1 MMATIRP
8 ALPTDEAALL
18 VLLPRLADF
27 PVPPWRTA
35 GEIAA
40 ADRRILLDALHRP
53 AGGTSI
59 LVAVGDEDEVLGYV
73 FSSTKTDYFTGECH
87 GHVEVLALAPEAE
100 GRGLARRLMEAAE
113 AWATGIGYRRMTLN
127 VFATNTRAR
136 GLYDRLGYGEETMH
150 YVKAL
155 HPGRRN

>member
-1 MMATIRP
+1 MATIRP

-18 VLLPRLADF
+18 ALSPRLAAF
-27 PVPPWRTA
+27 PLPAWRTA

-40 ADRRILLDALHRP
+40 ADHRILLDALHRP
-53 AGGTSI
+53 DGGTVI
-59 LVAVGDEDEVLGYV
+59 LVAIGEADEVLGYV
-73 FSSTKTDYFTGECH
+73 FASSRTDYFTGERH

-100 GRGLARRLMEAAE
+100 GQGLARRLMTAAE
-113 AWATGIGYRRMTLN
+113 SWATGLGYRRMSLN

-150 YVKAL
+150 YVKDL
-155 HPGRRN
+155 HPERQA